1 MNPGPKGAYGGLRA
15 LGAMV
20 RDQGPRYPGHPGRSH
35 VSIRR
40 MLREKKVTLELSVAG
55 EAELNGDVCP
65 RNTCRSMLPDPA
77 WVGGEPPYRGA
88 SGRTKAEVRRQQNV
102 GKATAPSRTT
112 GPHPDRH
119 GAPTR

>member
-88 SGRTKAEVRRQQNV
+88 SGRTKAEVRPSTERRRSDGTQPYHR
-102 GKATAPSRTT
+102 ATP
-112 GPHPDRH
+112 
-119 GAPTR
+119 